1 MVVLTGA
8 QGVGKT
14 QLAAAYARAR
24 LAGGWRL
31 IAWINAQDR
40 ESLLAGLAA
49 VAEATAL
56 SDGGSRQSAAAA
68 AQALRRRL
76 ETDGSRCLL
85 VLDDGQDLGLL
96 RPFIPAVG
104 AARVLIVGA
113 REPAAELG
121 TRVPVDVFSAEEAVA
136 LLAGRTGL
144 ADDAGASAVAA
155 ELGYLPLALDQAA
168 AVIAGR
174 HLGYEAYLAKLRALR
189 VQVSLDR
196 DENGEDQPYPPG
208 VAEAVLLS
216 LEAARAADPLGVCTA
231 VMEIM
236 VMLSPATVRRD
247 LLRAAGQAG
256 TLLGGGRRVAAPMVD
271 RALEQLNERSLLGF
285 SLDGQA
291 VSVHCLVARVVHGEL
306 ARRGRFVTACL
317 AAASSLEMSAQ
328 ALDEPSDP
336 AAVGEMLGQ
345 VTTLLENA
353 GTLTGDADEKL
364 AGLLM
369 RLRSLAL
376 YYLIELG
383 DSMPQAIVV
392 GKSLTADLE
401 RTLGPDHPDAL
412 NARDSL
418 AAAYQA
424 AGLIADA
431 IPLFERTLV
440 DRERMLGPDHPD
452 TLTSQNKLAAAYQ
465 AAGRANEAILL
476 FRLTLAA
483 RERMLGLDHPDTLH
497 SRTSLAAA
505 YRDAG
510 RAADAIPLVQ
520 RTLATREQ
528 LLGADHPS
536 TLASRN
542 NLASVY
548 RAAGRPAEAI
558 PLFEQ
563 NVAACERLLG
573 PDDPKTV
580 ASRHNLDLARH
591 EAEPAEHAEQGPD
604 TGSPEQD
611 SGTGLVDQVGG
622 DLQDDGP

>member
-8 QGVGKT
+8 RGVGKT

-49 VAEATAL
+49 VTEATTL
-56 SDGGSRQSAAAA
+56 SDGGSRQSAADA
-68 AQALRRRL
+68 AQALRHWL
-76 ETDGSRCLL
+76 EADGSRCLL
-85 VLDDGQDLGLL
+85 VLEDGQDLGLL
-96 RPFIPAVG
+96 RPFMPAVG
-104 AARVLIVGA
+104 AARVLIIGA
-113 REPAAELG
+113 REPVAEWG
-121 TRVPVDVFSAEEAVA
+121 ISVPVDVFSAEEAVA
-136 LLAGRTGL
+136 LLDGRTGL
-144 ADDAGASAVAA
+144 ADEAGASAVAA
-155 ELGYLPLALDQAA
+155 ELGHLPLALDQAA
-168 AVIAGR
+168 AVIAGQ

-189 VQVSLDR
+189 VEDYLVR
-196 DENGEDQPYPPG
+196 DENGEEQPYPPG
-208 VAEAVLLS
+208 VAEVVLLS
-216 LEAARAADPLGVCTA
+216 LEAARAADPVGVA
-231 VMEIM
+231 AGVMEIM
-236 VMLSPATVRRD
+236 AMLSPAAVRCD

-256 TLLGGGRRVAAPMVD
+256 TLLGGGRRVAASMVD
-271 RALEQLNERSLLGF
+271 RALERLNERSLLGF

-291 VSVHCLVARVVHGEL
+291 VSVHCLVARVVHREL
-306 ARRGRFVTACL
+306 ARRGRLVTACR
-317 AAASSLEMSAQ
+317 AAASSLEMSAE
-328 ALDEPSDP
+328 ALVKPGDH

-345 VTTLLENA
+345 ITALLGNAATL
-353 GTLTGDADEKL
+353 ADDPGEKL
-364 AGLLM
+364 ATMLI

-376 YYLIELG
+376 HYLIELG
-383 DSMPQAIVV
+383 DSMPQAIAV
-392 GKSLTADLE
+392 GKPLTADLE
-401 RTLGPDHPDAL
+401 RTLGPDYPDTL

-418 AAAYQA
+418 AAAYQT
-424 AGLIADA
+424 AGLTADA

-440 DRERMLGPDHPD
+440 DRERTLGPDHLD

-465 AAGRANEAILL
+465 EAGRANEAILL

-483 RERMLGLDHPDTLH
+483 RERLLGLDHPDTLH

-520 RTLATREQ
+520 QTLATREQ
-528 LLGADHPS
+528 LLGADHPN
-536 TLASRN
+536 TLAARN

-573 PDDPKTV
+573 PDDPRTV
-580 ASRHNLDLARH
+580 ASRHHLDLARH
-591 EAEPAEHAEQGPD
+591 EAESAENVEQGPD

-611 SGTGLVDQVGG
+611 
-622 DLQDDGP
+622 